1 LLAATN
7 QALAPSY
14 ITATKLSSSGLFGRF
29 ALPFQKENNMAFP
42 QASGYTNLNSG
53 GFSPIIYS
61 KKAQLA
67 FRKSSVVEAVTNTD
81 YSGEIASHGDSV
93 KIIREPTITINA
105 LERGTTLAT
114 QDLTD
119 TDFTMVVD
127 KANYFQFTLAD
138 IEQAHSH
145 INFMDLASDR
155 AGYDLRDAFDAEVL
169 GYMSGWKTP
178 GAWVRNTTTSGSVAN
193 VNAGTD
199 ELLAANKLDI
209 TDFGGS
215 DLGVAS
221 EVTSIP
227 IAAGGG
233 AGAITSP
240 LAILNRIN
248 RKMDEANVA
257 TDGRWA
263 CISPILAEI
272 LMDEDSKLI
281 NADFGGSD
289 EIRNGKLPAK
299 IRNFTIYVSN
309 NLPYV
314 GNLDTTASAGSE
326 TNFGVMVAGHDSA
339 VAVADQIAK
348 VETFRSPDTFSDVVR
363 GMQLYG
369 RKVLRP
375 EALFTANYNLA

>member
-1 LLAATN
+1 
-7 QALAPSY
+7 
-14 ITATKLSSSGLFGRF
+14 
-29 ALPFQKENNMAFP
+29 MAFAK
-42 QASGYTNLNSG
+42 ASGYTNLNAG
-53 GFSPIIYS
+53 NFSPVIYS
-61 KKAQLA
+61 RKAQLA
-67 FRKSSVVEAVTNTD
+67 FRKSSVVEAVVNTD
-81 YSGEIASHGDSV
+81 YAGEISQMGDSIR
-93 KIIREPTITINA
+93 IIKEPTITINT

-127 KANYFQFTLAD
+127 QANYFQFTLAD

-178 GAWVRNTTTSGSVAN
+178 SSWARRSAAGDVNGTKADT
-193 VNAGTD
+193 NAGND

-215 DLGVAS
+215 DLGAAS

-227 IAAGGG
+227 VAGDGG

-240 LAILNRIN
+240 LTILNRMN
-248 RKMDEANVA
+248 RLMDQANVA

-263 CISPILAEI
+263 VIDPVLAEV
-272 LMDEDSKLI
+272 LMDSSSKLI
-281 NADFGGSD
+281 NADFGGQG
-289 EIRNGKLPAK
+289 EIRNGLLPAK
-299 IRNFTIYVSN
+299 IRNFSIYVSN
-309 NLPYV
+309 NLPYA
-314 GNLDTTASAGSE
+314 GTGPGTSASAGSE

-363 GMQLYG
+363 GMQLYA
-369 RKVLRP
+369 RKILRP
-375 EALFTANYNLA
+375 EALITANYNLA

>member
-1 LLAATN
+1 
-7 QALAPSY
+7 
-14 ITATKLSSSGLFGRF
+14 
-29 ALPFQKENNMAFP
+29 MAFAK
-42 QASGYTNLNSG
+42 ASGYTNLNTG

-81 YSGEIASHGDSV
+81 YSGEIAAHGDSV

-178 GAWVRNTTTSGSVAN
+178 GSWARNTTTSGTKAN
-193 VNAGTD
+193 TAAGTD

-209 TDFGGS
+209 TDFGGA
-215 DLGVAS
+215 DLGNTG

-233 AGAITSP
+233 AGGITSP

-248 RKMDEANVA
+248 RMMDQANVA
-257 TDGRWA
+257 TDGRW
-263 CISPILAEI
+263 CVIDPVMAEV

-281 NADFGGSD
+281 NADFGGSS
-289 EIRNGKLPAK
+289 EIRNGQLPAK

-309 NLPYV
+309 NLPYL
-314 GNLDTTASAGSE
+314 GNGAGTALSTGSE
-326 TNFGVMVAGHDSA
+326 TNFSVMVAGHDSA

>member
-1 LLAATN
+1 
-7 QALAPSY
+7 
-14 ITATKLSSSGLFGRF
+14 
-29 ALPFQKENNMAFP
+29 MAFAK
-42 QASGYTNLNSG
+42 ASGYTNLNSG
-53 GFSPIIYS
+53 GFSPVIYS

-81 YSGEIASHGDSV
+81 YAGEIAQHGDSV
-93 KIIREPTITINA
+93 VIVREPTITINN

-119 TDFTMVVD
+119 TSFTMVVD
-127 KANYFQFTLAD
+127 KANYWQFTLAD
-138 IEQAHSH
+138 IEVAHSH
-145 INFMDLASDR
+145 LNFMDLASDR

-178 GAWVRNTTTSGSVAN
+178 SSWARNTTTSGTVAN
-193 VNAGTD
+193 TNAGTD

-215 DLGVAS
+215 DLGVAG

-227 IAAGGG
+227 LAAGGG
-233 AGAITSP
+233 SGAITSP
-240 LAILNRIN
+240 LAVMNRIN

-257 TDGRWA
+257 TDGRYMV
-263 CISPILAEI
+263 ISPLVAEI

-375 EALFTANYNLA
+375 EALFTVNYNLA